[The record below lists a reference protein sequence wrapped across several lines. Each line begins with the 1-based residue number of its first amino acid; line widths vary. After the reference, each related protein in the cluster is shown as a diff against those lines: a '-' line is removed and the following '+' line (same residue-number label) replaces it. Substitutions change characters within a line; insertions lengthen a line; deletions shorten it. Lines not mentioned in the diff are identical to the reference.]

1 MRFILTLLMI
11 FGFVNAGG
19 VLDVEWPKL
28 TKQHQKTMKSYP
40 KVLKEGIKEVR
51 LPVYLPRYYIYEDG
65 ISVIS
70 DKNFYAITIFLEG
83 ASLMVT
89 GDRTYQQKVKSGGKQ
104 LKAKMKAVDAKFIRA
119 EGIMST
125 NFNRHGVNYS
135 LVLEC
140 DSPKKDKRCQ
150 ENSFLRKL
158 YNGLVLVG
166 GKR

>member
-1 MRFILTLLMI
+1 MLIVSDKLFYTATILLQGATLMI
-11 FGFVNAGG
+11 
-19 VLDVEWPKL
+19 
-28 TKQHQKTMKSYP
+28 
-40 KVLKEGIKEVR
+40 
-51 LPVYLPRYYIYEDG
+51 
-65 ISVIS
+65 
-70 DKNFYAITIFLEG
+70 
-83 ASLMVT
+83 T